1 MTEIAIALL
10 LALAGVLI
18 ALAVRRRMAA
28 RRRVNAECLVC
39 TYLETC
45 EDLTAARK
53 AGNEHAAAAG
63 HVLMLVKAGNGPA

>member
-1 MTEIAIALL
+1 MTELAIFLL
-10 LALAGVLI
+10 LSLLLVLAG
-18 ALAVRRRMAA
+18 AASLAVRRRMAA

-53 AGNEHAAAAG
+53 AGEQHAAAAG
-63 HVLMLVKAGNGPA
+63 HVLMLVQA